1 MPLFVPFA
9 VFLMNHAYVHSF
21 TTDKVYESK
30 TECMDVVTRA
40 VASAME
46 KAPEGG
52 QVIGGCLPLPEGTEL
67 PKAPKEAKKGPS
79 SEI

>member
-1 MPLFVPFA
+1 MPLFIPFA

-30 TECMDVVTRA
+30 TECMQDVQKAVTEA
-40 VASAME
+40 TE
-46 KAPEGG
+46 KAPDGAS
-52 QVIGGCLPLPEGTEL
+52 VIGGCLPLPEGTEL
-67 PKAPKEAKKGPS
+67 PTDPKAKKGHR